1 MPIKG
6 LNVLFLQGSNF
17 SWDYKYM
24 MVSIASSQ
32 DINVHA
38 LVIKAPAQGD
48 RGANEDL
55 EFAPGRYNAYILSDL
70 PANFLT
76 AKQQKLLAESV
87 RQGAG
92 LMMLGGHASFG
103 AGGWADT
110 PLADILPVHIHP
122 GDGRYEPDGGIKFV
136 PTKLGLESYL
146 LQVGTNRTETAR
158 IWDMMKPILGHEPLQ
173 RGEAERRHPGRDPRP
188 RLRAALSQHG
198 RRQGPVDRLRR
209 RHLGV
214 VPGLGG
220 EPAGASQALATDRLL
235 ALAQGEPGRQQV
247 KGASRGQPWF

>member
-1 MPIKG
+1 MG
-6 LNVLFLQGSNF
+6 AYSAREGRGV
-17 SWDYKYM
+17 DR
-24 MVSIASSQ
+24 IARDGQARRWCDGTSQ
-32 DINVHA
+32 DINVHS

-48 RGANEDL
+48 RGAVEDL

-136 PTKLGLESYL
+136 PTNLGLESYL

-158 IWDMMKPILGHEPLQ
+158 NWDQMKPILGTNRFGKVKQAANVLAETPAPNPEPLMVSMEV
-173 RGEAERRHPGRDPRP
+173 GKGRSIAYGGDTWVRCRASEES
-188 RLRAALSQHG
+188 RLTHRKFWRQVVFWLSHKENQ
-198 RRQGPVDRLRR
+198 
-209 RHLGV
+209 
-214 VPGLGG
+214 
-220 EPAGASQALATDRLL
+220 
-235 ALAQGEPGRQQV
+235 GRQQGKV
-247 KGASRGQPWF
+247 TLDRHRP